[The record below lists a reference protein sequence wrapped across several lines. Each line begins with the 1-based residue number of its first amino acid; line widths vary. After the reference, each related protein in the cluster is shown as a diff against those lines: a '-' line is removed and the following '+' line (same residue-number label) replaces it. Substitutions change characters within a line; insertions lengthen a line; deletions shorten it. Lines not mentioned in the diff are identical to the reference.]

1 MPREKKTKGGG
12 QGQKTTAPAASKT
25 PPPTSPLGST
35 GFQPVQ
41 HRQDAGAAG
50 QTGGGLASAERLRQ
64 VDLGRFSGLRVLVAG
79 DFMLD
84 EYIWGKVSR
93 ISPEA
98 PVTVVEVERETRTL
112 GGAGNVVNNLAA
124 LGAEVEV
131 IGLVGDDPPAATLRQ
146 ELERLQVEAKG
157 LFTDPARRTTRKTRV
172 YGGQQQVVRI
182 DRETRTP
189 APESFTAK
197 ALAYLEKR
205 LPGLKAL
212 ILSDYAKGALTPEFL
227 KEAIRLARL
236 QKVPVVVDPKGQDY
250 SPYAGATVITPNLKE
265 LEETVGRTL
274 ADREA
279 RAAAAQEL
287 RQGLG
292 VEGILVT
299 EGAAGMT
306 LMGPEGVTRLQART
320 PREVFDVS
328 GAGDTVVAVLT
339 AGLAAGF
346 DLIGAAALANLAAGV
361 VVTKRGTAPILL
373 SEMERELKGHVH
385 QEEKIVGLAD
395 LAFIAPHLKAQGKL
409 LVFTNGCFDLLHVG
423 HIKFLEESRRL
434 GDVLM
439 VAVDTDASVA
449 RAKGEGRPV
458 LGEQERLR
466 MLAALTAVDYVTLF
480 ESSQLPEILMS
491 LKPDVLTKGS
501 NYPEEEVEGRSIVTA
516 YGGRVA
522 LIPVRD
528 PVSITG
534 LINRIRQE

>member
-1 MPREKKTKGGG
+1 MPQDKQPLGGG
-12 QGQKTTAPAASKT
+12 QGAQT
-25 PPPTSPLGST
+25 PTPSISLNSST
-35 GFQPVQ
+35 PW
-41 HRQDAGAAG
+41 
-50 QTGGGLASAERLRQ
+50 ERLRQ
-64 VDLGRFSGLRVLVAG
+64 ADLGQFCGRRILVAG

-98 PVTVVEVERETRTL
+98 PVTVVEVQRETRTL

-146 ELERLQVEAKG
+146 ELGRLQVEAEG
-157 LFTDPARRTTRKTRV
+157 LFTDLARHTTRKTRV

-182 DRETRTP
+182 DRETKTA
-189 APESFTAK
+189 APESFTTN
-197 ALAYLEKR
+197 ALEYLKKR
-205 LPGLKAL
+205 LPNLSAL

-227 KEAIRLARL
+227 QAAIGLARS

-250 SPYAGATVITPNLKE
+250 SPYAHATVITPNVKE
-265 LEETVGRTL
+265 LEQTVGRTL
-274 ADREA
+274 VSWEERV
-279 RAAAAQEL
+279 AAAQEL
-287 RQGLG
+287 CRRLD
-292 VEGILVT
+292 IDALLVT

-306 LMGPEGVTRLQART
+306 LVGHKGAVRLQART

-339 AGLAAGF
+339 LGLAAGF
-346 DLIGAAALANLAAGV
+346 PLSEAAELANLAAGV

-385 QEEKIVGLAD
+385 QEEKIVGLAE
-395 LAFIAPHLKAQGKL
+395 LSFIVPHLKAQGKRV
-409 LVFTNGCFDLLHVG
+409 VFTNGCFDLLHVG
-423 HIKFLEESRRL
+423 HVRFLEESRRR
-434 GDVLM
+434 GDVLV
-439 VAVDTDASVA
+439 VAVDTDASV
-449 RAKGEGRPV
+449 RRVKGEGRPV
-458 LGEQERLR
+458 LGELERLR
-466 MLAALTAVDYVTLF
+466 MLAALAAVDYVALF
-480 ESSQLPEILMS
+480 ESAQLPEILTS

-501 NYPEEEVEGRSIVTA
+501 NYPEVEVEGRDIVTG

-522 LIPVRD
+522 LIPVSD